1 MPARPAESPMPFSF
15 RQPPL
20 AKTLLMVYVL
30 DMAIPDFD
38 PILDLYGRCV
48 VSSGLLQEIESR
60 HGVHRRAGIYAG
72 LVVLW
77 LMIWQRLQPR
87 ATLSRAVR
95 ELVQGPGR
103 QLLGP
108 CKRVREGR
116 ISAAAG
122 GYCQAVQKMPKL
134 VSEQVT
140 RELVERLSREISEP
154 WPGLT
159 APVFLFDGSSLQLPH
174 TRKLVRAYPPAS
186 NQHGLSHAPI
196 MRIVVM
202 HDVSSGMA
210 LYPQWGPMYGDKAVS
225 EQGLATAAMERL
237 PTGAVLLA
245 DRNFGVFSIAWEAT
259 EKKHPVV
266 VRLAKVRAEKLFGGP
281 IAREG
286 DYAVVWK
293 ASRWDQPQAAPWP
306 EGAQLRGRLLAFRV
320 GRGKSKQ
327 WLYLF
332 TTLDLRAEAV
342 VTLYGQRWNIETDL
356 RSLKRTVHLQQLSSR
371 SSDGMEKELLAAVC
385 AYNLVRAVMCLAA
398 RRAGIAA
405 RRLSF
410 TQVLDVVN
418 CAWSRLIAA
427 ESREEHDAE
436 FERVLDWAAACKL
449 PNRRKRRSYPREV
462 WGHGFRFPQRKN

>member
-1 MPARPAESPMPFSF
+1 MRSAE
-15 RQPPL
+15 
-20 AKTLLMVYVL
+20 
-30 DMAIPDFD
+30 FD
-38 PILDLYGRCV
+38 PILNLYEQSV
-48 VSSGLLQEIESR
+48 VATGLLQEIERR
-60 HGVHRRAGIYAG
+60 HGLRRRLGIYAG
-72 LVVLW
+72 AVVLW

-103 QLLGP
+103 QLLSP

-116 ISAAAG
+116 ISAASG

-140 RELVERLSREISEP
+140 RELVERLSREIGEP

-159 APVFLFDGSSLQLPH
+159 GPVFLFDGSSLQLPH
-174 TRKLVRAYPPAS
+174 TRKLVRIYPPAS
-186 NQHGLSHAPI
+186 NQHGHSHAP
-196 MRIVVM
+196 MLRIVVM

-225 EQGLATAAMERL
+225 EQGLASAAMQRL
-237 PTGAVLLA
+237 PNGAVVLA
-245 DRNFGVFSIAWEAT
+245 DRNFGVFSVAWGAT
-259 EKKHPVV
+259 ETKHPVV
-266 VRLAKVRAEKLFGGP
+266 VRLTQVRATKLLGAP
-281 IAREG
+281 IAQEG
-286 DYAVVWK
+286 DYAVQWV
-293 ASRWDQPQAAPWP
+293 ASRWDKPQAAPWP
-306 EGAQLRGRLLAFRV
+306 ESAHLSGRLLAFRV

-332 TTLDLRAEAV
+332 TTLDLPAQAV
-342 VTLYGQRWNIETDL
+342 VALYRQRWNIETDL
-356 RSLKRTVHLQQLSSR
+356 RSLKQTVHLQQLSSR
-371 SSDGMEKELLAAVC
+371 SSDGLEKELLAAVC

-398 RRAGIAA
+398 RRSGIAP

-418 CAWSRLIAA
+418 CAWPRLITAETQAA
-427 ESREEHDAE
+427 HDAE

-462 WGHGFRFPQRKN
+462 WGHGFHFPARKTK

>member
-1 MPARPAESPMPFSF
+1 
-15 RQPPL
+15 
-20 AKTLLMVYVL
+20 MVYVWV
-30 DMAIPDFD
+30 MAIPAFD

-48 VSSGLLQEIESR
+48 VSSGMLQEIEAR
-60 HGVHRRAGIYAG
+60 HGVHRYDGIYAG
-72 LVVLW
+72 PVVLW

-87 ATLSRAVR
+87 ATLHRAVR
-95 ELVQGPGR
+95 ELVQGPSR
-103 QLLGP
+103 QLLSP

-116 ISAAAG
+116 VSAAPG
-122 GYCQAVQKMPKL
+122 GYCQAVQRMPKL
-134 VSEQVT
+134 VSEHVT

-186 NQHGLSHAPI
+186 NQHGQSHAPI
-196 MRIVVM
+196 VRILVM

-210 LYPQWGPMYGDKAVS
+210 LYPHWGPMYGDKAVS
-225 EQGLATAAMERL
+225 EQGLATAAMEQL
-237 PTGAVLLA
+237 PAGAVLLA

-266 VRLAKVRAEKLFGGP
+266 VRLTKIRAEKVLGGHL
-281 IAREG
+281 AREG
-286 DYAVVWK
+286 DHAVVWK
-293 ASRWDQPQAAPWP
+293 ASRWDKPQAAPWP
-306 EGAQLRGRLLAFRV
+306 DGAQLRGRLLAFRV

-332 TTLDLRAEAV
+332 TTLELPAGAV
-342 VTLYGQRWNIETDL
+342 VALYGQRWNIETDL
-356 RSLKRTVHLQQLSSR
+356 RSLKHTVHLQHLSSR
-371 SSDGMEKELLAAVC
+371 SSDGMEKELLAALC

-398 RRAGIAA
+398 RRSGIAA

-418 CAWSRLIAA
+418 CAWPRLIAA
-427 ESREEHDAE
+427 ESRAAHDAE
-436 FERVLDWAAACKL
+436 FEHVLEWAAACKL
-449 PNRRKRRSYPREV
+449 PQRSRHRSYPRAV
-462 WGHGFRFPQRKN
+462 WRTGSSFPKRKTK